1 MLQCELRSDPCAAG
15 REGRW
20 VSPPH
25 RLHVKVSEAM
35 SSTVTPSL
43 SDGIS
48 PTGRRIDD
56 RSLRCNPL
64 SHNKEWFFLSSQ
76 WTWQTYWAVTGR
88 ASSLPQ
94 SLHTLSFNFW
104 KRVWRTWIKARICL
118 KHLHELRDQRECLS
132 VRCSAVH
139 PGCRGLLLWATTGL
153 YLCFLWSCSTNLN
166 TYLCLS
172 SAASA
177 QFHARLIFPEV
188 KYCAGDVQQFSWESF
203 ETSA

>member
-1 MLQCELRSDPCAAG
+1 MLQCELRSNPCAAG

-35 SSTVTPSL
+35 LSTVTPSL

-104 KRVWRTWIKARICL
+104 KRVWRTWIKARIRL
-118 KHLHELRDQRECLS
+118 KHLHELGISGSVYQSGAALCILVVVAYYFEQPRDFIS
-132 VRCSAVH
+132 VFFDHVA
-139 PGCRGLLLWATTGL
+139 P
-153 YLCFLWSCSTNLN
+153 
-166 TYLCLS
+166 
-172 SAASA
+172 
-177 QFHARLIFPEV
+177 I
-188 KYCAGDVQQFSWESF
+188 
-203 ETSA
+203 